1 MSEFGKCPLCNRE
14 TENMTKHHL
23 VPRELGG
30 KETVDICADCHSAIH
45 ARYTNRELADKF
57 NSLDLILADN
67 DLTKAFK
74 FLSKQ
79 DSSRRFRNK
88 QSNDRKKKGK
98 YG

>member
-1 MSEFGKCPLCNRE
+1 METCPLCTRE

-45 ARYTNRELADKF
+45 ARYTNKELAESF
-57 NSLDLILADN
+57 HSLELIQAN
-67 DLTKAFK
+67 PDLTKAFK

-79 DSSRRFRNK
+79 DPARRFRNK
-88 QSNDRKKKGK
+88 QSNDRKRKGK